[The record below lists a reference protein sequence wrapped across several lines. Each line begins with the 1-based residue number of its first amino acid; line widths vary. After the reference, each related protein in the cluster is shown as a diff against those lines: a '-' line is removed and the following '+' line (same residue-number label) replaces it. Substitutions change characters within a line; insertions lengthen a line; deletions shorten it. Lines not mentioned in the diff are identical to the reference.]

1 MLSKGKVLVF
11 FFFFFWFLVFFF
23 FVLGVKFE
31 AICRT
36 NLGFGFYFMAVLVF
50 GFLFSVLK

>member
-1 MLSKGKVLVF
+1 MLSKGKVLV